1 MKNLVM
7 GLVKGYSF
15 EQLRPFVAS
24 LRETGYDGDICLF
37 HADTDE
43 RTLTALREY
52 GVELV
57 PFKYEPLNLLSKR
70 VYPYAIMNRLLKLP
84 RANELFADLV
94 GLAASTRGGD
104 RNVKRYRIA
113 ARFLNVYCI
122 RFPLYYIHLA
132 RSAGKYANVLISD
145 VRDVIFQ
152 RDPFD
157 FDLGDE
163 VCCFLEDERDR
174 IRDCRYNTNW
184 LKLGFGPG
192 AVEEVG
198 DNLVSCSGVTLGSY
212 RAMMHY
218 LEVMNEHLLRLKSH
232 PNGMDQGVHN
242 YVLYKRRLKDVRLF
256 ANGRGPVLTM
266 GKTTDLPTRF
276 DEQGRVLNDD
286 DTVPGV
292 LHQYDRHVEL
302 GRLALGESGGSVRLR
317 PAALVEG
324 EPATA
329 SVE

>member
-24 LRETGYDGDICLF
+24 LRETGYDGDVCLF
-37 HADTDE
+37 YADTDE
-43 RTLTALREY
+43 RTLAALSEY

-84 RANELFADLV
+84 RANELYAGLV
-94 GLAASTRGGD
+94 GLAASVRGGD
-104 RNVKRYRIA
+104 RAVNRYRIA
-113 ARFLNVYCI
+113 ARFLNVYCV
-122 RFPLYYIHLA
+122 RFPLYYVHLA
-132 RSAGKYANVLISD
+132 QNAGRYANVLISD

-163 VCCFLEDERDR
+163 VCVFLEDGRDR
-174 IRDCRYNTNW
+174 IRDCRFNTAW
-184 LKLGFGPG
+184 LDLGFGPG

-218 LEVMNEHLLRLKSH
+218 LEVMNEHLMRLKSH

-242 YVLYKRRLKDVRLF
+242 YVLYKERLKGVRVF

-266 GKTTDLPTRF
+266 GKTTDRPTPF
-276 DEQGRVLNDD
+276 DERGRVLNDD
-286 DTVPGV
+286 GTVPGV
-292 LHQYDRHVEL
+292 LHQYDRHIEL
-302 GRLALGESGGSVRLR
+302 GRLALEESGDSYRLR
-317 PAALVEG
+317 PAAQ

>member
-37 HADTDE
+37 YADTDE
-43 RTLTALREY
+43 RTLAALREY

-57 PFKYEPLNLLSKR
+57 PFNYEPLNLLSKR

-84 RANELFADLV
+84 RANKLFAGAV
-94 GLAASTRGGD
+94 GLAAAARGGD
-104 RNVKRYRIA
+104 RNVNKYRIA
-113 ARFLNVYCI
+113 ARFLNVYCV
-122 RFPLYYIHLA
+122 RFPLYYVHLA
-132 RSAGKYANVLISD
+132 RNAGKYANVLISD

-163 VCCFLEDERDR
+163 VCVFLEDDRDR
-174 IRDCRYNTNW
+174 IRDCRYNTAW
-184 LKLGFGPG
+184 LDLGFGPG
-192 AVEEVG
+192 AVGEVG

-242 YVLYKRRLKDVRLF
+242 YVLYKQRLKDARVF
-256 ANGRGPVLTM
+256 ANGRAPVLTM
-266 GKTTDLPTRF
+266 GKTTDRPTRF
-276 DEQGRVLNDD
+276 DERGRVLNDD
-286 DTVPGV
+286 GTVPGV
-292 LHQYDRHVEL
+292 LHQYDRHIEL
-302 GRLALGESGGSVRLR
+302 GRLALDESGGSVKLR
-317 PAALVEG
+317 PAAP

>member
-37 HADTDE
+37 YADTDE
-43 RTLTALREY
+43 RTLKALGEY

-84 RANELFADLV
+84 LGNELYAGLV

-104 RNVKRYRIA
+104 RNVERYRIA

-122 RFPLYYIHLA
+122 RFPLYYIYLA
-132 RSAGKYANVLISD
+132 QHAGEYANVLISD

-163 VCCFLEDERDR
+163 VCVFLEDDRDR

-184 LKLGFGPG
+184 LKLGFGDG

-242 YVLYKRRLKDVRLF
+242 YVLYKQRLKGVRVF
-256 ANGRGPVLTM
+256 SNGQAPVLTM

-286 DTVPGV
+286 GTVPGV
-292 LHQYDRHVEL
+292 LHQYDRHIEL
-302 GRLALGESGGSVRLR
+302 GRFTLDESSGSVRLR
-317 PAALVEG
+317 PAAVTEG
-324 EPATA
+324 EPAAA

>member
-37 HADTDE
+37 YADTDE
-43 RTLTALREY
+43 RTLASLREY
-52 GVELV
+52 GVELA

-84 RANELFADLV
+84 LANELFADLV
-94 GLAASTRGGD
+94 GLAAAARGGD
-104 RNVKRYRIA
+104 RAVSKYRIA
-113 ARFLNVYCI
+113 ARFLNVYCV
-122 RFPLYYIHLA
+122 RFPLYYVHLA
-132 RSAGKYANVLISD
+132 RNAGKYANVLISD

-163 VCCFLEDERDR
+163 VCVFLEDGRDR
-174 IRDCRYNTNW
+174 IRDCRFNTNW
-184 LKLGFGPG
+184 LKLGFGDG
-192 AVEEVG
+192 AVDEVG

-242 YVLYKRRLKDVRLF
+242 YVLYKQRLKGVRVF
-256 ANGRGPVLTM
+256 PNGRGPVLTM
-266 GKTTDLPTRF
+266 GKTTDMPTHF
-276 DEQGRVLNDD
+276 DERGRVLNDD
-286 DTVPGV
+286 GTVPGV
-292 LHQYDRHVEL
+292 LHQYDRHIEL
-302 GRLALGESGGSVRLR
+302 GRLALDESGGSVKLR
-317 PAALVEG
+317 PPAP
-324 EPATA
+324 EPAAA